1 MNFLINYIYLLCAII
16 LIFILGFLIFGIFYL
31 LIEREKNAEKLSI
44 YECGFEPFEDNRLIF
59 DVKFYLV
66 AILFI
71 VFDLEIIFLFPQVLI
86 LPILNLI
93 GFLSMCLFF
102 FFLSLIYIYEY
113 ILGALDQ

>member
-1 MNFLINYIYLLCAII
+1 MLFIVNYIYFIFGI
-16 LIFILGFLIFGIFYL
+16 FIIFILGFLIFSIFYF
-31 LIEREKNAEKLSI
+31 LIEREKNVEKLSI

-71 VFDLEIIFLFPQVLI
+71 VFDLEIIFLFPQILI
-86 LPILNLI
+86 LPILNFI

-102 FFLSLIYIYEY
+102 FF
-113 ILGALDQ
+113 